1 MFDLGYFLS
10 SIPLLLKFL
19 YLTITIAI
27 LSMAIGLVIGL
38 VLETLIRR
46 NVAVL
51 AGGARA
57 YISFFRATPLLVQL
71 FILYYGMPQVIPAMN
86 GMNAYTATVIGISL
100 NCGAYLA
107 EIIRGA
113 IRAVDVG
120 QWEAAR
126 SVGMT
131 LWQTM
136 RRVVLPQALYVAVP
150 GFGNTFVTVLKETSL
165 GFALGLTETMGQAK
179 LMAADTFK
187 FLESFSAAA
196 LLYWGAA
203 MIFGYMQILIERKM
217 SKPYAKEM

>member
-51 AGGARA
+51 AGAARA

-86 GMNAYTATVIGISL
+86 GMNAYTATVVGISL

>member
-19 YLTITIAI
+19 YLTVTIAI

-51 AGGARA
+51 AGAARA

-86 GMNAYTATVIGISL
+86 GMNAYTATVVGISL

>member
-10 SIPLLLKFL
+10 LIPLLLKFL

-86 GMNAYTATVIGISL
+86 GMNAYTATVVGISF